1 MAVNND
7 GDTAPKSGLQ
17 FQPASKTSLESHH
30 SNHADGLRKRS
41 ALKKLIKD
49 NTKCNHSAIYSQISF
64 ICRRLAALHE
74 EGRITMEQAMQL
86 IFDAHDRLAHK
97 GLPVETVAEEMHKRL
112 DKLEANDRSQFGIV
126 MANTNSS
133 VHLGRGTSKKQLQKR
148 TGKEED
154 REEISDG
161 HADRYSESFWADVI

>member
-7 GDTAPKSGLQ
+7 GDTATKSGPQ
-17 FQPASKTSLESHH
+17 FQPVSKTSLESHH

-49 NTKCNHSAIYSQISF
+49 NTKCDHSAIYSQISF
-64 ICRRLAALHE
+64 ICRRLAASHE

-112 DKLEANDRSQFGIV
+112 DKLEANDRPRRPKSTARDGGKSGGMVDRFRLVQWHTFGLR
-126 MANTNSS
+126 NT
-133 VHLGRGTSKKQLQKR
+133 
-148 TGKEED
+148 
-154 REEISDG
+154 I
-161 HADRYSESFWADVI
+161 